1 MILYR
6 KLFRGFVLFKCL
18 INSSHRCYEL
28 NVIYRASIW
37 IFLLSVFEILGSAL
51 WPAAPRP
58 ATCDNLSWW
67 WAHYNFN
74 HVFLMGG
81 VAGGWCGQQTRGQQ
95 MCVFSLSLFTVNSTF
110 ESKSQ
115 IEPRNYIL
123 CFLIQQTET
132 KHVK

>member
-51 WPAAPRP
+51 WPAALQRV
-58 ATCDNLSWW
+58 TTSHGGGLTTTLTMCFSWG
-67 WAHYNFN
+67 
-74 HVFLMGG
+74 VLLEGG
-81 VAGGWCGQQTRGQQ
+81 VGNRREGSK
-95 MCVFSLSLFTVNSTF
+95 CVFSLSLFTVNSTF